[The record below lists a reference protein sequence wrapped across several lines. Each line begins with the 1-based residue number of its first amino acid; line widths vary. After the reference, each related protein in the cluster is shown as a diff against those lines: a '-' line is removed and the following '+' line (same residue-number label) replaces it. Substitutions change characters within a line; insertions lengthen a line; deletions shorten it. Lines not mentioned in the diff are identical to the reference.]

1 MNNKFIK
8 ITYIVEGHEF
18 DLIANVNEIVRLS
31 YGFNIL
37 EFRTPLN
44 NGSNYLSNQN
54 PIALAECV
62 ADDGNGG
69 FYYSVGSLVIGDIH
83 FPFVEA

>member
-18 DLIANVNEIVRLS
+18 DLIANVNEIVRLA

-37 EFRTPLN
+37 EFRTPFN
-44 NGSNYLSNQN
+44 DGSNYLSVTQKEFDRLEK
-54 PIALAECV
+54 ILLE
-62 ADDGNGG
+62 
-69 FYYSVGSLVIGDIH
+69 
-83 FPFVEA
+83 VE

>member
-37 EFRTPLN
+37 EFRTPFN
-44 NGSNYLSNQN
+44 DGSNYLSVTQKEFDRLEK
-54 PIALAECV
+54 ILLE
-62 ADDGNGG
+62 
-69 FYYSVGSLVIGDIH
+69 
-83 FPFVEA
+83 VE